1 MLLPVDEALARIMA
15 AIAPKGS
22 ESVTLNEAAGRVLA
36 APVLATTD
44 NPPFDASAMDG
55 YAVRADD
62 VRDGAVLRQIGVSQA
77 GEAFAGTVSRG
88 TCARIFTGA
97 PIPEGADAVVMQE
110 QTTADG
116 EAITFLADS
125 VPGKNVRPRGQDF
138 RTGDTLIAAGARLS
152 PNHIALIA
160 AANHPKVTV
169 TQAPRIAIMATG
181 DELVPPG
188 SPLPMGKIVGS
199 NSFGL
204 RALLA
209 PYAAGITD
217 WGIIPDDMDILNRA
231 IGAALE
237 DAPDIL
243 VTTGGASVGEHDL
256 VQDALKA
263 NGVEIDFW
271 RIAMRPGK
279 PLMFGRKGRTVI
291 FGLPGNPVS
300 ALVTATVFVLPAIRA
315 MLGETPPA
323 RLMMPLASPLPANG
337 PRRHFI
343 RAFHTPAENGVTG
356 VAPIGET
363 DSGHLSSLAKSECL
377 IIQHEHDEG
386 RMAGEPVEVIELAR

>member
-1 MLLPVDEALARIMA
+1 MLLSVDDALARIVA
-15 AIAPKGS
+15 AIARKDA
-22 ESVTLNEAAGRVLA
+22 ETVTLDRAAGRVLA

-44 NPPFDASAMDG
+44 NPPFNASAMDG
-55 YAVRADD
+55 YAVRAED
-62 VRDGAVLRQIGVSQA
+62 VREGAMLRQTGVSQA
-77 GEAFAGTVSRG
+77 GEGFAGMVTAG

-97 PIPEGADAVVMQE
+97 PLPEGADAVVMQE
-110 QTTADG
+110 QTMADG

-125 VPGKNVRPRGQDF
+125 VPGKNVRPLGQDF
-138 RTGDTLIAAGARLS
+138 RNGDTLIAARTRLS
-152 PNHIALIA
+152 PNHVALTA
-160 AANHPKVTV
+160 AANHPKVSV
-169 TQAPRIAIMATG
+169 AQAPRIAVMATG

-204 RALLA
+204 RALFA
-209 PYAAGITD
+209 SYAENIADFGIV
-217 WGIIPDDMDILNRA
+217 PDDMAILNRA
-231 IGAALE
+231 IGSALA

-279 PLMFGRKGRTVI
+279 PLMFGRKGKTIV

-300 ALVTATVFVLPAIRA
+300 ALVTTTVFVLPAIRA
-315 MLGETPPA
+315 MLGEMPPSP
-323 RLMMPLASPLPANG
+323 LVMPLAAPLPANG

-343 RAFHTPAENGVTG
+343 RAFFTLAASGMTG
-356 VAPIGET
+356 VAPVGET
-363 DSGHLSSLAKSECL
+363 DSGHLSSLARSDCL
-377 IIQHEHDEG
+377 IVQREHDEG
-386 RMAGEPVEVIELAR
+386 RAAGEAVDVVALP